1 MTKFSKWN
9 YYVCNVVYLTSI
21 MILFINSVIHY
32 QNSSNITTTPIIG
45 TNLKRAFTEGY
56 LTNKSIRDQIP
67 ILKQEN
73 GFTVQYY

>member
-1 MTKFSKWN
+1 MNKFSKWN

-45 TNLKRAFTEGY
+45 TNLKEAFTEGY
-56 LTNKSIRDQIP
+56 LTNKSILDQIT

-73 GFTVQYY
+73 GFTVQY